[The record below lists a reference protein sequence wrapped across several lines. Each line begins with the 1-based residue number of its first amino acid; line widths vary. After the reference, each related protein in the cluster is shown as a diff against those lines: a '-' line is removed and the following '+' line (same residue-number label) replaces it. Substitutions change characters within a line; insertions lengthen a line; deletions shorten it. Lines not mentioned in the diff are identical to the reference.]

1 MSNRHSHSATGSTSG
16 WGDLTVQMRAPGATL
31 RGAATTSEQLSN
43 PTRKI
48 IEAERPWGDFQ
59 QLVSN
64 EQVTV
69 KIITVQPGHR
79 LSLQRHDHRGEMWQV
94 LDVPIDVTLGGRQW
108 GALPGETIWVPQGS
122 VHRMGNSTAVPGR
135 VLEVAFGPF
144 DEDDIHRLD
153 DDYAR

>member
-1 MSNRHSHSATGSTSG
+1 MSNRHPRPANALTRS
-16 WGDLTVQMRAPGATL
+16 WGDLAVQLRNPGSP
-31 RGAATTSEQLSN
+31 RRIAATPSVRGGIPPQ
-43 PTRKI
+43 KI

-59 QLVSN
+59 QLVTN

-108 GALPGETIWVPQGS
+108 SALAGETIWVPQGA
-122 VHRMGNSTAVPGR
+122 VHRMGNSTAWPGR
-135 VLEVAFGPF
+135 VLEMAFGHF